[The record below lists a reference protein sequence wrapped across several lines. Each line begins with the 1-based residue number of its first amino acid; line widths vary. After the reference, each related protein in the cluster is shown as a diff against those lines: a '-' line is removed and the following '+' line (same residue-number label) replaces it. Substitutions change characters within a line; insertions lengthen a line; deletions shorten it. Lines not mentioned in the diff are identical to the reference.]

1 MNKMKSYIG
10 LSMILCSLML
20 ICADGMGQRQTF
32 TQYYLNLP
40 AINAGFTGFEPF
52 LDVRTAYRQRWN
64 NFSEKN
70 NSFYISA
77 YGSFGSTSPT
87 VFRNNALRVSQPST
101 YNRLARNKSLKR
113 KHGMGGMIMSQTVGP
128 FKSLETSVNYAY
140 HLPITGLTTL
150 SFGTRISYNNYEI
163 DFSHF
168 VVRDEVNDVFYQELL
183 SSSEG
188 KQQQIVGD
196 FGMTLYTSKFFVGI
210 SSSNLIAQNFGGEE
224 TLELPSDL
232 SLEFLAGSQFDLS
245 PYLELYPG
253 ARLRHSEI
261 YGLSWEVNTRIRYNK
276 LIYLG
281 AVYQNDV
288 KASLLFGL
296 TFDGRYN
303 INYSYDYYLNDLREF
318 STGNHEFTLGIA
330 LFNKYS
336 TEPRL
341 W

>member
-1 MNKMKSYIG
+1 MKGYIK
-10 LSMILCSLML
+10 LIALLCLLIL
-20 ICADGMGQRQTF
+20 ICFEGMAQRQTF

-52 LDVRTAYRQRWN
+52 LDMKTAYRQRWN

-77 YGSFGSTSPT
+77 YGSLGSTSPT
-87 VFRNNALRVSQPST
+87 VFRNNALRVSNPST
-101 YNRLARNKSLKR
+101 YGRLARNKNLKR
-113 KHGMGGMIMSQTVGP
+113 KHGLGGMVMSQTVGP
-128 FKSLETSVNYAY
+128 FKSLETSANYAY
-140 HLPITGLTTL
+140 HLPITGLTSL

-163 DFSHF
+163 DFSVFDVREHPD
-168 VVRDEVNDVFYQELL
+168 VVYDELL
-183 SSSEG
+183 EAGG
-188 KQQQIVGD
+188 KQQQFVGD
-196 FGMTLYTSKFFVGI
+196 FGIVLYTSRFFFGL
-210 SSSNLIAQNFGGEE
+210 SSSNLVASSFGSGRL
-224 TLELPSDL
+224 LELPSDL
-232 SLEFLAGSQFDLS
+232 SLEFLAGSQFELS
-245 PYLELYPG
+245 PYVELYPG
-253 ARLRHSEI
+253 IRMRHSEI
-261 YGLSWEVNTRIRYNK
+261 YGLSWEVNARLRYNK

-296 TFDGRYN
+296 TFDSRYN

-330 LFNKYS
+330 IFNKYS